1 MTFPDEAT
9 AERIG
14 SALLD
19 EGLVACVNIVPG
31 ARSLYRWEGTVQ
43 REREALAFAKTRAER
58 VAAVVA
64 RVRQLHPYD
73 TPCVVALTVAGGDPA
88 YLRWVD
94 AETRGASAGGPRED
108 GLGEG

>member
-19 EGLVACVNIVPG
+19 DGLVACVNIVPG
-31 ARSLYRWEGTVQ
+31 ARSLFRWEGVVQ

-58 VAAVVA
+58 VPAVVA
-64 RVRQLHPYD
+64 RVRQLHPYG
-73 TPCVVALTVAGGDPA
+73 TPCVVALDVAGGDPD

-94 AETRGASAGGPRED
+94 DETRGGGDGAHRED
-108 GLGEG
+108 ALGEG